1 MAEVSTRSWADIVD
15 FYRDLIR
22 ETGWRQEPM
31 LAFVSWL
38 GSSMH
43 GQVLFPNTSHEAL
56 GLATVP
62 TYEERLRL
70 PMVSIVYHEREGQ
83 FVVVYQECQGRKV
96 REEIVESPQA
106 PDVLIRIL
114 DWLGLP
120 AQIPT

>member
-1 MAEVSTRSWADIVD
+1 MAEVPARSWADIVD

-38 GSSMH
+38 GSSML
-43 GQVLFPNTSHEAL
+43 GQVLFPSTSHEAL

-83 FVVVYQECQGRKV
+83 FVVVYQECQGRQV
-96 REEIVESPQA
+96 REEIVESPQT

-114 DWLGLP
+114 DWLRLP

>member
-1 MAEVSTRSWADIVD
+1 MAEVPARSWADIVD

-22 ETGWRQEPM
+22 ETGWRLEPM
-31 LAFVSWL
+31 LAFASWL
-38 GSSMH
+38 GSSLY
-43 GQVLFPNTSHEAL
+43 GRVLFPSTSHEAL

-83 FVVVYQECQGRKV
+83 FVVVYQRCQGHKV

-106 PDVLIRIL
+106 PDVLMRIL
-114 DWLGLP
+114 DWLELP
-120 AQIPT
+120 AQIST